1 MAVRCQIVEDQMRE
15 ITFYPS
21 KAKHLRV
28 LTVCL
33 LFTASGVWTAYNGEG
48 MGHFVYLIFG
58 LFSVLNVIML
68 LPNANYLKLRD
79 DEFEFGRIFRKHCV
93 KWEDVKNFK
102 IWTYSHQHGSIE
114 QVGWNYKEGVE
125 VSKFVR
131 INKMVGIDDCLADT
145 YGMKTEELLSLMN
158 EHLANH
164 RDKRSR
170 LNLDC

>member
-1 MAVRCQIVEDQMRE
+1 MRE

-21 KAKHLRV
+21 KAKHLRMLPV
-28 LTVCL
+28 FL
-33 LFTASGVWTAYNGEG
+33 LFTAVGVWMAYDGEG
-48 MGHFVYLIFG
+48 MGHFVYLVFG
-58 LFSVLNVIML
+58 LFSVLPVIML

-79 DEFEFGRIFRKHCV
+79 DEFEFGRIFGKHCV
-93 KWEDVKNFK
+93 KWEDVKNFE

-131 INKMVGIDDCLADT
+131 INKMLGIDDCLPDT
-145 YGMKTEELLSLMN
+145 YGMKTKELLSLMN

-170 LNLDC
+170 FR

>member
-1 MAVRCQIVEDQMRE
+1 MRE

-21 KAKHLRV
+21 KAKHLRMLSV
-28 LTVCL
+28 SL
-33 LFTASGVWTAYNGEG
+33 LFTAVGVWMAYDGEG
-48 MGHFVYLIFG
+48 MGHFVYLVFG
-58 LFSVLNVIML
+58 LFSVVGVIML
-68 LPNANYLKLRD
+68 LPDANYLKLRD

-93 KWEDVKNFK
+93 KWEDVENFE
-102 IWTYSHQHGSIE
+102 IWTFIDLPGSIK

-131 INKMVGIDDCLADT
+131 INKMVGIDDTLDDT

-170 LNLDC
+170 FR